1 MAGVNT
7 WSLAGLGV
15 ILALVPCGAAV
26 LKGTAAQRLAA
37 LGLAQILTVSALLL
51 LAMAGGDFACLD
63 LALTASFLTLPA
75 GLVLA
80 HFLGRW
86 L

>member
-1 MAGVNT
+1 MAGMNM
-7 WSLAGLGV
+7 WSAATLGL
-15 ILALVPCGAAV
+15 ILGLIPCGAAV
-26 LKGTAAQRLAA
+26 LGGSAPQRLAA
-37 LGLAQILTVSALLL
+37 LGLAQILAVSALLAM
-51 LAMAGGDFACLD
+51 AMAGGNPACLD
-63 LALTASFLTLPA
+63 LALAAAFLTLPA

>member
-1 MAGVNT
+1 MNI
-7 WSLAGLGV
+7 WSAAALGL
-15 ILALVPCGAAV
+15 ILGLIPCGGAI
-26 LKGTAAQRLAA
+26 LSGTAPQRLAA
-37 LGLAQILTVSALLL
+37 LGLAQILSVSALL
-51 LAMAGGDFACLD
+51 AMAMAEGNPACLD
-63 LALTASFLTLPA
+63 LAVAAAFLTLPA